1 MSEWEKLGAFWTKV
15 SGKGKKF
22 LAGEIEIDGK
32 KTKITCWPN
41 DKGGNPK
48 RPDFVIYVLSEDRDA
63 PKAGASDADE
73 TQTEETEADDY
84 RDKIPF

>member
-1 MSEWEKLGAFWTKV
+1 MSEWKKLGAFWTKV

-41 DKGGNPK
+41 DKGGNEK
-48 RPDFVIYVLSEDRDA
+48 RPDFVIYLSEDRDA
-63 PKAGASDADE
+63 PRAASKPAASDANESGD
-73 TQTEETEADDY
+73 DDY
-84 RDKIPF
+84 RDQIPF

>member
-1 MSEWEKLGAFWTKV
+1 MSDWKKLGAFWTKV

-41 DKGGNPK
+41 DKGGNEK
-48 RPDFVIYVLSEDRDA
+48 RPDFVIYLSEDRNA
-63 PKAGASDADE
+63 PKPETSDANDD
-73 TQTEETEADDY
+73 ADNGG
-84 RDKIPF
+84 IPF